1 MAEWIS
7 VKDRLPKKDGRYI
20 VHTENIT
27 GFKPLENNVFIA
39 EFIFNDFVFKG
50 WESNNVTHW
59 QPIPKPPR
67 IPKERG
73 GEK

>member
-1 MAEWIS
+1 MAEWID
-7 VKDRLPKKDGRYI
+7 VKDKLPKKYGRYI
-20 VHTENIT
+20 VHTENII

-50 WESNNVTHW
+50 WESNTVTHW

-67 IPKERG
+67 TPKERG